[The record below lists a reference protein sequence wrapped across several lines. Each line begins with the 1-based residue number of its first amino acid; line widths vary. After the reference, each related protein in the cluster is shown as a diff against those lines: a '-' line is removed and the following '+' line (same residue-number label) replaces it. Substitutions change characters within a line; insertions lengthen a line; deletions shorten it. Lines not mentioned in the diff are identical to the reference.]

1 MQLKEKGEH
10 MSLLDKSLKRRD
22 FLKGTAAAAAATAAF
37 GLSGCST
44 GTAQDAGSDGA
55 HVVASDT
62 SILADAGEWMPIHCH
77 QNCNQMC
84 LNMGY
89 VVDGVVV
96 RQKTDDAREDSFDC
110 PQQRGCLRG
119 RSLRQQVYNADRI
132 KYPMKRKSWQ
142 PGGGENAHGELR
154 GKDEWERIGWDEA
167 LDLVVGELKRVY
179 AEYGQD
185 AVICNGWRWAPG
197 SAMFPVIGG
206 AVYDTETES
215 FGCWAFQTEALGL
228 YSWGDHPDIMMGP
241 DKYDLPNADTIVL
254 YGCNPAWAQ
263 HSSMYWLNNA
273 KESGTGF
280 VYVGP
285 SYNVTAAQLGARWI
299 RVRPGTDTA
308 FLLAVIYEMIRLDGE
323 RGDII
328 DWDFVNE
335 RTVGFTPETMPEDA
349 TTDENY
355 RDYILGAYD
364 GTPKTPEWAS
374 EICGTPVEDITW
386 YAELAAKDNK
396 VIFFHS
402 YAASRYLGAENLP
415 QAFMTVSALGG
426 HYGKSGHGSAAIYT
440 WDAGDS
446 GYRLIQHAGG
456 EYAYIDNLV
465 GSPGATGPN
474 RCIEGNSWWS
484 SLAEGKY
491 LSSSEGPYDLGSGDD
506 PAKLRANTP
515 TYHAAREMPVN
526 PRLMFATNSNFM
538 QTRGNRPTAIKV
550 MRAADTCISLEI
562 KYSLTASFADIILPV
577 ATHWEGNDDESWGE
591 LCWPSPFGD
600 GNGQKQR
607 KDALLAWRPLVK
619 PMYECRE
626 EKAICREIVE
636 RMGFDA
642 DDAYPKSN
650 YDQWLGYFLGMRELS
665 EDLSRWEP
673 VITWTA
679 DDNRKHHANY
689 PEQQGKISFDQF
701 MADGSYVVRR
711 SPDDRRN
718 YIGYRDDKL
727 RIGENGEVV
736 VADTAWPRPSRSGKL
751 EIYCQF
757 KADNVNRTGL
767 NSEPI
772 KPYAN
777 YFVPNRGY
785 QDTFADW
792 DAKVKGAYPLQA
804 YTPHYMRRAH
814 TCYDNMTWTQ
824 EAFRNPV
831 FMNAQDAEER
841 GIKAGDTVVC
851 YNDFGRML
859 RIAQPLQ
866 GMMPGTVG
874 IPHGVR
880 SLFDESDPA
889 GIVDRGG
896 SEQMLSD
903 GQQSNYFPQVDGY
916 NSLLIEIEKYD
927 GEALV
932 EDCDRGPF
940 LAAGIDAE
948 GTPAYVAEGMYE
960 GKEA

>member
-44 GTAQDAGSDGA
+44 GTAQDAGSDVA

-491 LSSSEGPYDLGSGDD
+491 LSTSEGPYDLGSGDD
-506 PAKLRANTP
+506 PTKLRANTP

-526 PRLMFATNSNFM
+526 PRLMFATCSNFM
-538 QTRGNRPTAIKV
+538 QTRGNLPTAIEV

-619 PMYECRE
+619 PMYEARE
-626 EKAICREIVE
+626 EKRICRDIVE

-841 GIKAGDTVVC
+841 GIEAGDTVVC

>member
-491 LSSSEGPYDLGSGDD
+491 LSTSEGPYDLGSSDD
-506 PAKLRANTP
+506 PTKLRANTP

-526 PRLMFATNSNFM
+526 PRLMFATCSNFM
-538 QTRGNRPTAIKV
+538 QTRGNLPTAIEV

-619 PMYECRE
+619 PMYEARE
-626 EKAICREIVE
+626 EKRICRDIVE

-841 GIKAGDTVVC
+841 GIEAGDTVVC

>member
-491 LSSSEGPYDLGSGDD
+491 LSTSEGPYDLGSGDD
-506 PAKLRANTP
+506 PTKLRANTP

-526 PRLMFATNSNFM
+526 PRLMFATCSNFM
-538 QTRGNRPTAIKV
+538 QTRGNLPTAIEV

-619 PMYECRE
+619 PMYEARE
-626 EKAICREIVE
+626 EKRICRDIVE

-841 GIKAGDTVVC
+841 GIEAGDTVVC

-916 NSLLIEIEKYD
+916 KSLLIEIEKYD

>member
-44 GTAQDAGSDGA
+44 GTAQDAGSDVA

-206 AVYDTETES
+206 AVYNTETES

-308 FLLAVIYEMIRLDGE
+308 FLLAVIYEMIRLDEE
-323 RGDII
+323 RGDVI

-349 TTDENY
+349 ATDENY

-538 QTRGNRPTAIKV
+538 QTRGNLPTAIKV

-577 ATHWEGNDDESWGE
+577 ATHWEGNDDEEWGE

-607 KDALLAWRPLVK
+607 KDALVAWRPLVK
-619 PMYECRE
+619 SMYEARE
-626 EKAICREIVE
+626 EKRICRDIIE

-689 PEQQGKISFDQF
+689 PEQHGKISFDQF
-701 MADGSYVVRR
+701 MADGSYVARR

-718 YIGYRDDKL
+718 YVGYRDDKL
-727 RIGENGEVV
+727 GIGENGEVV

-880 SLFDESDPA
+880 SLFDESDPDS
-889 GIVDRGG
+889 IVDRGG

-932 EDCDRGPF
+932 EDYDRGPF
-940 LAAGIDAE
+940 LAAGIDAG

>member
-96 RQKTDDAREDSFDC
+96 RQKIDDAREDSFDC

-491 LSSSEGPYDLGSGDD
+491 LSTSEGPYDLGSGDD
-506 PAKLRANTP
+506 PTKLRANTP

-526 PRLMFATNSNFM
+526 PRLMFATCSNFM
-538 QTRGNRPTAIKV
+538 QTRGNLPTAIEV

-619 PMYECRE
+619 PMYEARE
-626 EKAICREIVE
+626 EKRICRDIVE

-841 GIKAGDTVVC
+841 GIEAGDTVVC